1 MTIGQRLRKFGLE
14 RYGSIKEFAKAMQMS
29 PPGLQQY
36 LADKREPGTPVLQRL
51 IRVGCDVEWLMT
63 GKAIAGQATGAVR
76 EEGEVYKAGSQGKG
90 ARFIGRMRVTLD
102 GKETLDSKGFRPGA
116 GVPFFM
122 DTCFSLEVDGDL
134 LVDAEPIA
142 IQPGSICVFEE
153 GKQPRLGSVVAV
165 RLKDGRRLVR
175 VVSRSSKVAMG
186 LSAANKY
193 RDYPDVK
200 IKKSEIAEMGVL
212 AGKIEL
218 SEEMKRRFGLK
229 GD

>member
-14 RYGSIKEFAKAMQMS
+14 RYGSIKEFAKAMRMS
-29 PPGLQQY
+29 PPGVQQY

-51 IRVGCDVEWLMT
+51 IRLGCDVEWLMT
-63 GKAIAGQATGAVR
+63 GKGMPGQVAGVVR
-76 EEGEVYKAGSQGKG
+76 EQGEAYEAGSHEKG
-90 ARFIGRMRVTLD
+90 ARFIGRMRANLD
-102 GKETLDSKGFRPGA
+102 GKETIDSKGIRPGA
-116 GVPFFM
+116 AVPFFM
-122 DTCFSLEVDGDL
+122 DTCFSLEVDGDF

-165 RLKDGRRLVR
+165 RLKDGRRLMR
-175 VVSRSSKVAMG
+175 VVSKISKTTLELG
-186 LSAANKY
+186 AANKY

-200 IKKSEIAEMGVL
+200 VKKSEIAEMGVL

-218 SEEMKRRFGLK
+218 SEEMKKRFGLK
-229 GD
+229 GE

>member
-1 MTIGQRLRKFGLE
+1 
-14 RYGSIKEFAKAMQMS
+14 MS

-51 IRVGCDVEWLMT
+51 IRLGCDVEWLMT
-63 GKAIAGQATGAVR
+63 GKAIAGQVTGAVR

>member
-1 MTIGQRLRKFGLE
+1 MTIGQRFRKFGLE
-14 RYGSIKEFAKAMQMS
+14 RYGSIKEFAKAMRMS

-51 IRVGCDVEWLMT
+51 IKLGCDVEWLMT
-63 GKAIAGQATGAVR
+63 GKAMASQASRAVR
-76 EEGEVYKAGSQGKG
+76 EPGEPYEAGSGGKG
-90 ARFIGRMRVTLD
+90 ARFMGRMRASLD
-102 GKETLDSKGFRPGA
+102 GKETIDSKGIRPGA
-116 GVPFFM
+116 AVPFFM
-122 DTCFSLEVDGDL
+122 GNCFSLEVDGDL

-153 GKQPRLGSVVAV
+153 GKQPKPGSVVAV
-165 RLKDGRRLVR
+165 RLRDGRRLVR
-175 VVSRSSKVAMG
+175 VVSKSSKMTME
-186 LSAANKY
+186 LRAANKY

-200 IKKSEIAEMGVL
+200 IKKSKIAEMGVL

-218 SEEMKRRFGLK
+218 SEEMKKKFGLK